1 MRKVLIT
8 GGSGFLGRRLGKR
21 LREMGDDVVL
31 AARNNKQNFKAAA
44 FSGCRTV
51 AMDVANIES
60 VRDIFSQEKPELVI
74 HAAATKFVDVSEVQP
89 METIDVNVLGSQN
102 VARVAI
108 DKGVKAVIGISTDK
122 AAPPVRNTYGLSKAI
137 MERMF

>member
-1 MRKVLIT
+1 MEKVIIT

-21 LREMGDDVVL
+21 LREEGHDVIL
-31 AARNNKQNFKAAA
+31 ASRNNKQNFLAAA
-44 FSGCRTV
+44 FSGCRAI
-51 AMDVANIES
+51 AMDVTNIES
-60 VRDIFSQEKPELVI
+60 VRDIFSQEEPTLVV

-108 DKGVKAVIGISTDK
+108 DKKIRTV
-122 AAPPVRNTYGLSKAI
+122 
-137 MERMF
+137 